1 MHPLKPWLALLKQE
15 APRLWMGS
23 VLLLLT
29 LLSAL
34 GLLGL
39 SGWFI
44 TATGVTALAW
54 AAGTAIALDI
64 YTPGGGIRFFALART
79 VTRYLERVYNHDT
92 VLRLLARLR
101 QQLFAGMTRTD
112 PMTLA
117 RWRASQWVNRL
128 ITDVET
134 LDNLYLRLLAPP
146 LVAAAVSAL
155 LVAVLAIFSPAAAL
169 LAGLVLLLLLA
180 CATFGMALAGRNL
193 SARLAALQEQE
204 RSQLIEHLQAL
215 GELQASHSLTTHQ
228 QQRLAAQE
236 QLIRNQARLQQLI
249 AWGQSLQ
256 TLLLQLVVAGV
267 LVLLAA
273 AYQQDAISAPVLV
286 MLPLAIMA
294 LQEAYQ
300 ALPMA
305 FANWGGTLAAAT
317 RLNRATGLQQQ
328 PKHQS
333 DAALLPSVQ
342 SQSLL
347 QNWRTLEFSR
357 ICLSYQQQTVLDDF
371 SLTLNRGESVA
382 ILAASGSGKSTLAAL
397 MAGQLQPSQGRITLQ
412 SADQKENFN
421 LTQLPDSLWLQQL
434 GYLTQQTG
442 LFATSIAENLRLA
455 KPDARDD
462 ELWQVLE
469 QVELANEVRHFE
481 DQLETW
487 VGETGRQ
494 LSGGQARRLAIARIL
509 LKDAPL
515 VILDE
520 PFRGVDQT
528 TREIIRPRLEQW
540 LQGRTALLLGHQ
552 QDQLPKADRNLS
564 L

>member
-15 APRLWMGS
+15 APRLWLGAL
-23 VLLLLT
+23 LLLLT

-54 AAGTAIALDI
+54 AAGIAVTLDI

-146 LVAAAVSAL
+146 LVAGVVSLL

-169 LAGLVLLLLLA
+169 LAGLVLLLLLGF
-180 CATFGMALAGRNL
+180 ATFGMALAGRNL

-215 GELQASHSLTTHQ
+215 GELQASHSLHEHQ
-228 QQRLAAQE
+228 QQRFAAQKRLVNHQA
-236 QLIRNQARLQQLI
+236 QLQTLI

-256 TLLLQLVVAGV
+256 TLLLQLVVAGS

-273 AYQQDAISAPVLV
+273 AYQQGVISAPVLV

-305 FANWGGTLAAAT
+305 FANWGGTLAAAE
-317 RLNRATGLQQQ
+317 RLNQATGLQQPESQ
-328 PKHQS
+328 HEVTLLSQKQS
-333 DAALLPSVQ
+333 HALLQ
-342 SQSLL
+342 HWQSL
-347 QNWRTLEFSR
+347 EFNQIS
-357 ICLSYQQQTVLDDF
+357 LSYRQQTVLEEF
-371 SLTLNRGESVA
+371 SLTLQRGESVA
-382 ILAASGSGKSTLAAL
+382 VLAASGTGKSTLAAL
-397 MAGQLQPSQGRITLQ
+397 LAGQLQ
-412 SADQKENFN
+412 ADQGGVELRSDGTKTVP
-421 LTQLPDSLWLQQL
+421 LHQLPESLWLQQL
-434 GYLTQQTG
+434 GYLTQQTD

-455 KPDARDD
+455 KPDASDD

-469 QVELANEVRHFE
+469 QVELADEVRGFQ

-515 VILDE
+515 VIMDE

-540 LQGRTALLLGHQ
+540 LQNRTALLLGHQ
-552 QDQLPKADRNLS
+552 QDQLPKADRCIHFKH
-564 L
+564 

>member
-1 MHPLKPWLALLKQE
+1 MHPLKPWLALLQQE
-15 APRLWMGS
+15 RPRLWLGGI
-23 VLLLLT
+23 LLLLT

-54 AAGTAIALDI
+54 AAGIAVTLDI

-146 LVAAAVSAL
+146 LVATMVSLL

-169 LAGLVLLLLLA
+169 LAGLVLLLLLV
-180 CATFGMALAGRNL
+180 CATLGMALAGRNL

-215 GELQASHSLTTHQ
+215 GELQASHSLQTHQ
-228 QQRLAAQE
+228 QLRFVAQK
-236 QLIRNQARLQQLI
+236 QLVENQARLQQLI
-249 AWGQSLQ
+249 TWGQSLQ
-256 TLLLQLVVAGV
+256 TLLLQLTVAGV

-273 AYQQDAISAPVLV
+273 AYQQGAIGAPILV

-300 ALPMA
+300 GLPMA
-305 FANWGGTLAAAT
+305 FANWGGTLAAAE
-317 RLNRATGLQQQ
+317 RLNQATGLQQ
-328 PKHQS
+328 PEHQH
-333 DAALLPSVQ
+333 DVTLLSQEQ
-342 SQSLL
+342 SHTLLQHWQSL
-347 QNWRTLEFSR
+347 EFNR
-357 ICLSYQQQTVLDDF
+357 ISLSYQQQTVLDDF
-371 SLTLNRGESVA
+371 SLTLHRGESLA
-382 ILAASGSGKSTLAAL
+382 LLAASGTGKSTLAAL
-397 MAGQLQPSQGRITLQ
+397 LAGQLQGDQGGVELRSDGTKTVALH
-412 SADQKENFN
+412 
-421 LTQLPDSLWLQQL
+421 QLPESLWLQQL
-434 GYLTQQTG
+434 GYLTQQTD
-442 LFATSIAENLRLA
+442 LFATSIAENLRLT
-455 KPDARDD
+455 KPDASDD
-462 ELWQVLE
+462 ELWKVLE
-469 QVELANEVRHFE
+469 QVELAGEVRGFE

-520 PFRGVDQT
+520 PFRGIDQT
-528 TREIIRPRLEQW
+528 TRGIIGPRLEHW

-552 QDQLPKADRNLS
+552 ADQLPKADRTEEL
-564 L
+564 

>member
-1 MHPLKPWLALLKQE
+1 MHPLKPWLALLQQE
-15 APRLWMGS
+15 RPRLWLGAL
-23 VLLLLT
+23 LLLLT

-54 AAGTAIALDI
+54 AAGIAVTLDI

-169 LAGLVLLLLLA
+169 LAGLVLVLLLV

-215 GELQASHSLTTHQ
+215 GELQASHSLQVHQ
-228 QQRLAAQE
+228 QQRFAAQE
-236 QLIRNQARLQQLI
+236 QLVEDQARLQQLI

-267 LVLLAA
+267 LALLAA
-273 AYQQDAISAPVLV
+273 AYQQGAISAPVLV

-305 FANWGGTLAAAT
+305 FANWGGTLAAAE
-317 RLNRATGLQQQ
+317 RLNQATGLQQSE
-328 PKHQS
+328 HQHDVS
-333 DAALLPSVQ
+333 LLSPEQ
-342 SQSLL
+342 SHSLL
-347 QNWRTLEFSR
+347 QLWQSLEFNR
-357 ICLSYQQQTVLDDF
+357 ISLSYRQQTVLEEF

-382 ILAASGSGKSTLAAL
+382 VLAASGTGKSTLAAL
-397 MAGQLQPSQGRITLQ
+397 LAGQLLPDRGTIELRSDDTATVPLQ
-412 SADQKENFN
+412 
-421 LTQLPDSLWLQQL
+421 QLPEPLWLQQL
-434 GYLTQQTG
+434 GYLTQQTD

-455 KPDARDD
+455 KPEARDD

-469 QVELANEVRHFE
+469 QVELADEVRGFQ

-552 QDQLPKADRNLS
+552 QDQLPKADHWLS